1 MIMSGWLKL
10 FLCLSIIALSSERDD
25 RGEGEDSGAEA
36 GNLELLPFDL
46 EETDQNVM
54 SKTPLENISSDKEKE
69 IINGFYYFLDYI
81 FRVVSDF
88 MFLTAALIKGT
99 GLESNN
105 STNSGEVH
113 ANGTT
118 ALNGNVSVN
127 ATLSNAT
134 ATNFTTLSC
143 VTLNQTEIPR
153 VEVVDSE
160 RLSNL
165 LTVNANI
172 TSRSDPGLCAVL
184 LFYSPTCPFSLITA
198 PHFNALPRLFSN
210 VMMLAVDSMKFT
222 NHRFNTLYGV
232 VGVPTV
238 IIFHNGRP
246 IAKFNGLEYTLPA
259 MTSFV
264 SKYTGME
271 PEGLVNVTSADFL
284 GPIPFTPSEQHD
296 YWLILSYVFIAL
308 CSIYGFTKSDLFAL
322 IIETIKSNWRDA
334 EAQREHEHGD

>member
-1 MIMSGWLKL
+1 MNRWLKY
-10 FLCLSIIALSSERDD
+10 FLCFSVIALTAGREDGGD
-25 RGEGEDSGAEA
+25 GEDSGAEA

-69 IINGFYYFLDYI
+69 IINGFYYCLDYI

-105 STNSGEVH
+105 STVDVSASGV
-113 ANGTT
+113 NGTNVI
-118 ALNGNVSVN
+118 NGATSLN
-127 ATLSNAT
+127 ATSSNAT
-134 ATNFTTLSC
+134 AANFTTLSC
-143 VTLNQTEIPR
+143 ITLNQTEIPR
-153 VEVVDSE
+153 VEVVDNE
-160 RLSNL
+160 RLSSL
-165 LTVNANI
+165 LTVNPNI
-172 TSRSDPGLCAVL
+172 TSRTDPGLCVVL

-210 VMMLAVDSMKFT
+210 VMMLAVDSMKFS
-222 NHRFNTLYGV
+222 NNRFNTLYGV
-232 VGVPTV
+232 VGVPSV

-271 PEGLVNVTSADFL
+271 PEGLVNVTSADFS

-296 YWLILSYVFIAL
+296 YWLMLSYVFIAI

-322 IIETIKSNWRDA
+322 MIETIKSNWRDA
-334 EAQREHEHGD
+334 EAQREHEHED